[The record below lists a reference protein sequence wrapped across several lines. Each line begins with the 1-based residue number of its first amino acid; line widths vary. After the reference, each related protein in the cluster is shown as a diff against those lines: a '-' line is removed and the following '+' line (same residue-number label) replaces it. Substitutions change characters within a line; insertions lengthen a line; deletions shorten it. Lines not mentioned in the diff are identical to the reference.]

1 VLRNLKYG
9 YPDLLMKTIF
19 YIVQK
24 EFLQI
29 SRDKFLRGA
38 IIMVP
43 ILQMVILVYAATF
56 EMKNIRIHFVD
67 QDKSTAS
74 AELMQKFTSSPFFI
88 PVALTDNVESGME
101 NLKRDKAGIVCII
114 PDKFDK
120 DLSSSATPSVQLL
133 VNSINSSLAELS
145 MAYCNAVIRSY
156 SNEIVSR
163 VSMVQPEVSTIEIE
177 TRHWY
182 NPELNYKIYMAP
194 GILALLV
201 TIIGWMM
208 AGLNLVKEKEAGT
221 IEQLNVTPIRKYQ
234 FIAGKLL
241 PFMIIGIFDLAFGLS
256 IAWLLFRIPIEGSLF
271 TLFVFAIIYLIAV
284 LGIGLFISTI
294 SNTQQQVLFVSFF
307 FVMIFV
313 LMSGLFTAVE
323 NMPDWG
329 QKLDMINPLAYFIR
343 VIRMVLLKG
352 SGFADISRELISIS
366 ILAVCTNALAIW
378 RYRKT
383 V

>member
-1 VLRNLKYG
+1 
-9 YPDLLMKTIF
+9 
-19 YIVQK
+19 
-24 EFLQI
+24 
-29 SRDKFLRGA
+29 
-38 IIMVP
+38 MVP
-43 ILQMVILVYAATF
+43 IIQMVILVYAATF

-67 QDKSTAS
+67 QDKSSAS
-74 AELMQKFTSSPFFI
+74 AELMQKFTASPFFI
-88 PVALTDNVESGME
+88 PIALTSDVEEGRI
-101 NLKRDKAGIVCII
+101 NLNKDKASIVCVI
-114 PDKFDK
+114 PDEFGK
-120 DLSSSATPSVQLL
+120 DLFTGKSPSIQLL
-133 VNSINSSLAELS
+133 VNSINGSLAELS

-156 SNEIVSR
+156 SGDILSKTTV
-163 VSMVQPEVSTIEIE
+163 MPPQIKTIQME

-182 NPELNYKIYMAP
+182 NPELNYKIFMAP

-241 PFMIIGIFDLAFGLS
+241 PFMIIGLFDLAFGLT
-256 IAWLLFRIPIEGSLF
+256 IAWILFRIPIEGSLF
-271 TLFVFAIIYLIAV
+271 TLFVFAVIYLIAV

-294 SNTQQQVLFVSFF
+294 SQTQQQVLFVSFF

-313 LMSGLFTAVE
+313 LMSGLFTAIE
-323 NMPDWG
+323 NMPAWG
-329 QKLDMINPLAYFIR
+329 QKLDIINPLAYFIR

-352 SGFADISRELISIS
+352 SGFADISRELISVSVIA
-366 ILAVCTNALAIW
+366 LFTNALAIW

-383 V
+383 T

>member
-1 VLRNLKYG
+1 MR
-9 YPDLLMKTIF
+9 TIL

-24 EFLQI
+24 EFIQI
-29 SRDKFLRGA
+29 SRDKFIRTA

-43 ILQMVILVYAATF
+43 VIQMMILVYAATF
-56 EMKNIRIHFVD
+56 EMKNIKIHFVD
-67 QDKSTAS
+67 QDNSTAS
-74 AELMQKFTSSPFFI
+74 TDLMQKFSASPFF
-88 PVALTDNVESGME
+88 VAVDMTNDVQSGKDNME
-101 NLKRDKAGIVCII
+101 RDKAGIVCII
-114 PDKFDK
+114 PDNFGD
-120 DLSSSATPSVQLL
+120 DLINGRSPSVQLL
-133 VNSINSSLAELS
+133 VNSINGSLAQLS
-145 MAYCNAVIRSY
+145 LAYCNAVIRSY
-156 SNEIVSR
+156 STGFLTENSLIR
-163 VSMVQPEVSTIEIE
+163 AGIPMIRLE

-182 NPELNYKIYMAP
+182 NPELDYKKYMAP

-234 FIAGKLL
+234 FIIGKLL
-241 PFMIIGIFDLAFGLS
+241 PFMIIGLFDLAFGLT
-256 IAWLLFRIPIEGSLF
+256 IAWILFRIPVEGSLF
-271 TLFVFAIIYLIAV
+271 TLFVFAAIYLIAV

-307 FVMIFV
+307 FMMIFV

-323 NMPDWG
+323 NMPAWG
-329 QKLDMINPLAYFIR
+329 RVLNVMNPLAYFIR
-343 VIRMVLLKG
+343 VVRMVLLKG
-352 SGFADISRELISIS
+352 SGFVHISHELISIT
-366 ILAVCTNALAIW
+366 IIAVCTNVLAIW

>member
-1 VLRNLKYG
+1 MR
-9 YPDLLMKTIF
+9 TIL

-43 ILQMVILVYAATF
+43 IIQMVILVYAATF

-67 QDKSTAS
+67 QDKSTVS
-74 AELMQKFTSSPFFI
+74 TELMQKFTASPFFI
-88 PVALTDNVESGME
+88 PVALSANVEEGRE
-101 NLKRDKAGIVCII
+101 ALKKDKAGIVCVI
-114 PDKFDK
+114 PENFGK
-120 DLSSSATPSVQLL
+120 DMITGRTPSIQLL
-133 VNSINSSLAELS
+133 VNSINGSMAELS

-156 SNEIVSR
+156 SQEIR
-163 VSMVQPEVSTIEIE
+163 SMAAYIKPPTSAIDLE
-177 TRHWY
+177 TRYWY

-208 AGLNLVKEKEAGT
+208 AGLNLVREKETGT

-241 PFMIIGIFDLAFGLS
+241 PFMIIGLFDLAFGLA
-256 IAWLLFRIPIEGSLF
+256 IAWLLFRIPVVGSLF
-271 TLFVFAIIYLIAV
+271 TLFIFTILYLVAV

-307 FVMIFV
+307 FVMVFV
-313 LMSGLFTAVE
+313 LMSGLFTAIE
-323 NMPDWG
+323 NMPAWG
-329 QKLDMINPLAYFIR
+329 QKLDVINPLAYFIR

-352 SGFADISRELISIS
+352 SGFSDITRELISIS
-366 ILAVCTNALAIW
+366 IIALCTNALAIW